1 MGLAADIYSLGAM
14 LYALTTGRPP
24 FQAATAAETIWQ
36 ALNDEPVPPRRLNRT
51 IDRDLETI
59 CLKCLEKDPGR
70 RYSTAEALAD
80 DLTRHLDRQPIVA
93 RRTSPAERAR
103 IGACYPGLASALAA
117 IALITAGGL
126 AGITWL
132 WSEARAAQRRA
143 EENELRVVGTLG
155 RWYEKFTKRP
165 EFQTEAMK
173 PMRKEFLMGRGTSST
188 GSMCDLGDSPRFQ
201 RERVRAM
208 LRVAQIH
215 TDLQEEEQARAATRS
230 AIEAAEAALRKDPAS
245 RERQSDSIMLQW
257 AIIHEQVLKDALAS
271 YLRADEYY
279 ERIIQA
285 GSTAEKN
292 WVRAMQIFDSY
303 NMGTRMAGARDFD
316 EAGRLFRAHASS
328 VNFGS
333 TSRGPTPT

>member
-1 MGLAADIYSLGAM
+1 M
-14 LYALTTGRPP
+14 P
-24 FQAATAAETIWQ
+24 
-36 ALNDEPVPPRRLNRT
+36 
-51 IDRDLETI
+51 RDLEII
-59 CLKCLEKDPGR
+59 CLKCLEKDPNH
-70 RYSTAEALAD
+70 RYSSGELALAE
-80 DLTRHLDRQPIVA
+80 DLTRHLDRQPD
-93 RRTSPAERAR
+93 RRATHPAPAERAR
-103 IGACYPGLASALAA
+103 IGAVAIPACSALAA

-173 PMRKEFLMGRGTSST
+173 PMRKEFLMAARDEFDRFT
-188 GSMCDLGDSPRFQ
+188 CDLGDSPRFQ

-245 RERQSDSIMLQW
+245 RERQSDLN
-257 AIIHEQVLKDALAS
+257 
-271 YLRADEYY
+271 
-279 ERIIQA
+279 
-285 GSTAEKN
+285 T
-292 WVRAMQIFDSY
+292 
-303 NMGTRMAGARDFD
+303 
-316 EAGRLFRAHASS
+316 
-328 VNFGS
+328 
-333 TSRGPTPT
+333 